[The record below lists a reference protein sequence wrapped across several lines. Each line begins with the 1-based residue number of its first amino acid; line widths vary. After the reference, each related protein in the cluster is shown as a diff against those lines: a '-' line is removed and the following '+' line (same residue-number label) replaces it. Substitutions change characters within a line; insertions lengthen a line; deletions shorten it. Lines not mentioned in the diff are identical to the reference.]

1 MKIRTTNIR
10 RLSLRFLAVAALVTA
25 AFGVQTALTAGPSAP
40 SSVVTMDPARIL
52 DTREPL
58 GVPAKAPVGANST
71 ITVQVAGVQG
81 VPMNATGVIV
91 TLTAVDAT
99 VPTFITATPTG
110 TPRGT
115 TSVLNPGSPLA
126 IANTVTMALGSGGQI
141 DLYNL
146 AGSVN
151 LIADVSGYLLPS
163 GASSIVTESI
173 ELQAYNGMGISTGAP
188 DSLGCVD
195 LAETGELF
203 LDVPLPH
210 GAAVQSVTFRWF
222 DNDTAN
228 FTFIISEVDGNFAG
242 APTSGNLVGS
252 QGQTTGAVGYGST
265 TLNITG
271 GDAVSGSV
279 RYYIDAFTLGQV
291 SGGTF
296 HRFCG
301 ATVTY
306 QRVVS

>member
-1 MKIRTTNIR
+1 MKTSTNVRRRT
-10 RLSLRFLAVAALVTA
+10 LGFLAVAATVTG

-40 SSVVTMDPARIL
+40 STVVTMDPARIL

-58 GVPAKAPVGANST
+58 GVPTKAPLAANST

-81 VPMNATGVIV
+81 VPVNATGVIV

-126 IANTVTMALGSGGQI
+126 IANTVTMALGTGGKI

-146 AGSVN
+146 AGTVN
-151 LIADVSGYLLPS
+151 LIADVSGYLLPDDTPT
-163 GASSIVTESI
+163 IVTESI
-173 ELQAYNGMGISTGAP
+173 EMQAYSGMGTNLGAP
-188 DSLGCVD
+188 DALGCVD
-195 LAETGELF
+195 LADAGELF
-203 LDVPLPH
+203 MDVPLPH

-228 FTFIISEVDGNFAG
+228 FTFLISEVDGNFAG

-252 QGQTTGAVGYGST
+252 QGQTTGAAGYGST

-271 GDAVSGSV
+271 GDATSGSV
-279 RYYIDAFTLGQV
+279 RYYIDAFTLGQ
-291 SGGTF
+291 STGGTF

-306 QRVVS
+306 QRIVS